1 VRLDVTIM
9 DSNNKS
15 ITRRPDVIG
24 AERFVVSRTADA
36 VVAIPVAQLAPGE
49 YLLVFEGVS
58 GTNRVTRRLRFDV
71 E

>member
-1 VRLDVTIM
+1 LIPPNQSRAQ
-9 DSNNKS
+9 
-15 ITRRPDVIG
+15 PDVIG